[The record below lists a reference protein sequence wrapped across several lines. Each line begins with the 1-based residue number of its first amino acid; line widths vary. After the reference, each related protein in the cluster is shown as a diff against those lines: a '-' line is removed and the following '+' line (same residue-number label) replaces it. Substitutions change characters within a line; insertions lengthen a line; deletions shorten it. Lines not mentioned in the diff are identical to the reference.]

1 MFEISAVNPSVLL
14 LHRRAF
20 FRFGAMLVAG
30 KAFTGSAYATQV
42 GLPVGATGRDQ
53 VPGTFDVE
61 GRFPRLAF
69 RMERVSDNKTVT
81 AQMYRGDVV
90 IIYFGF
96 TRCSDTCPLTTLNAA
111 RLFSCLGADA
121 KKVRFLFVTVDLDY
135 DKPKRLKH
143 YLAQFGPPPYIDGLY
158 GTPAE
163 LSAFTKRYSVYFKV
177 PAGPNTPDPV
187 SAIQHSGAVY
197 LFSPTG
203 EAVAIINNFGSGHPN
218 LEALAKKIKKLL

>member
-1 MFEISAVNPSVLL
+1 MNRSVLL

-20 FRFGAMLVAG
+20 ARLSTMLVAG
-30 KAFTGSAYATQV
+30 RAFTRSAYATQAS
-42 GLPVGATGRDQ
+42 LPAGATGRDH

-69 RMERVSDNKTVT
+69 QMERVSDNKTVT

-96 TRCSDTCPLTTLNAA
+96 TRCSDTCPLTALNAA
-111 RLFSCLGADA
+111 RLFSRLGADA
-121 KKVRFLFVTVDLDY
+121 RKVRFLFVTVDLDY

-163 LSAFTKRYSVYFKV
+163 LNAFAKRYSVYFKV

-203 EAVAIINNFGSGHPN
+203 KAIAIINKFGVGHPN
-218 LEALAKKIKKLL
+218 LGALAQKIKKLL

>member
-1 MFEISAVNPSVLL
+1 MEISAVSPPALL
-14 LHRRAF
+14 LPRRAF
-20 FRFGAMLVAG
+20 ARFSTMLVAG
-30 KAFTGSAYATQV
+30 RAFTGSAYATQV
-42 GLPVGATGRDQ
+42 SLPVGATDRDHA
-53 VPGTFDVE
+53 PGAFDVE

-96 TRCSDTCPLTTLNAA
+96 TRCSDTCPLTALNAA
-111 RLFSCLGADA
+111 RLFSRLGADA
-121 KKVRFLFVTVDLDY
+121 RKVRFLFVTVDLDY

-163 LSAFTKRYSVYFKV
+163 LNAFVKRYSVYFKV
-177 PAGPNTPDPV
+177 PAGPNTPDPT

-197 LFSPTG
+197 LFSPKG
-203 EAVAIINNFGSGHPN
+203 EAIAIINNFGSGHPN